1 MGGTAGLNSPAET
14 IIYFFVS
21 DSTTT
26 RTDDYILFRQ
36 VNQQAPELVARN
48 LLHTGSR
55 DFFRYFRRKTP
66 LNAPAYVDTVPTSQL
81 PMRHS
86 VAWHGSP
93 ADTGAS
99 GRVDS
104 LRGVELNFTVTNG
117 KSGTDERTLSLSRT
131 IRFPNAGLAVRR
143 TCGDA
148 PILGVGLAAAGLV
161 IGGNPAVQLTWSPAT
176 DEQAGEKDV
185 ELYVIWRRVL
195 GDPEWGTPYLS
206 IPAGQA
212 SYIYQDVDVTS
223 GTTYEYALA
232 AQDCTPLASVLTQ
245 SAPVLVP

>member
-1 MGGTAGLNSPAET
+1 
-14 IIYFFVS
+14 
-21 DSTTT
+21 
-26 RTDDYILFRQ
+26 

-66 LNAPAYVDTVPTSQL
+66 LNSPAYVDTVPTSQL
-81 PMRHS
+81 PMRHA
-86 VAWHGSP
+86 VAWHGAP

-117 KSGTDERTLSLSRT
+117 KSGTEERLLSMSRT
-131 IRFPNAGLAVRR
+131 IRFPNAGLAVRK

-148 PILGVGLAAAGLV
+148 PQLGTGLGAALV
-161 IGGNPAVQLTWSPAT
+161 VVGGNPAVRLVWNPAT
-176 DEQAGEKDV
+176 DENGGENDV
-185 ELYVIWRRVL
+185 GLYVIWRRQL
-195 GDPEWGTPYLS
+195 GDPDWGTPYLS
-206 IPAGQA
+206 IPAGQV
-212 SYIYQDVDVTS
+212 SYAYEDVDVAP

-232 AQDCTPLASVLTQ
+232 AQDCTPLTSMRTQ
-245 SAPVLVP
+245 SIPVLVP